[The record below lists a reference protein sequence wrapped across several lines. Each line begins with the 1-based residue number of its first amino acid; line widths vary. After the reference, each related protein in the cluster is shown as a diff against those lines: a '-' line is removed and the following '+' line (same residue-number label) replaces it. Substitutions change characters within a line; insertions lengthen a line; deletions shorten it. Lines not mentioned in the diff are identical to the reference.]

1 MKKFVIPLICLALL
15 CACALGESATG
26 SPSAAASATVSVTP
40 SPTPSPTPIPD
51 GDAFVCD
58 ELSLNLPYGLAL
70 MDETALA
77 GYEAAVQADYEDTA
91 RTLAVASNES
101 GAMMMLAICET
112 EDDCLTAASEA
123 SADILGEGAS
133 VTQLQ
138 FGDNSCAA
146 FACSIQDR
154 EYRIYFFSN
163 GAQLL
168 CVGTSGLTDAQISAS
183 LESLKF

>member
-1 MKKFVIPLICLALL
+1 MKRFAILLICLMLL
-15 CACALGESATG
+15 SGCALGESVTNT
-26 SPSAAASATVSVTP
+26 PSAAP
-40 SPTPSPTPIPD
+40 SPSPIPD

-91 RTLAVASNES
+91 RTLAVAADDS
-101 GAMMMLAICET
+101 GAMMLLALCET
-112 EDDCLTAASEA
+112 EDDCITAASEA
-123 SADILGEGAS
+123 AADILGEGAA

-146 FACSIQDR
+146 FACSIQER

-163 GAQLL
+163 GTQLL